1 MHTTTNTAPALA
13 PHTTGHSAAP
23 GRFRKSMSM
32 TALVLFGLAYMVP
45 LAVFTTYGLVTQMTK
60 GHLPTAYMLT
70 LAAMLLTALSLIHI

>member
-1 MHTTTNTAPALA
+1 MHTTTSTAHSPA
-13 PHTTGHSAAP
+13 PHATAQTGTST

-60 GHLPTAYMLT
+60 GTCPPPTC
-70 LAAMLLTALSLIHI
+70 SRSPPCC